1 MGLTNSEIL
10 EEILYKCYELK
21 IIDKVREEVKTILTT
36 NQNISTLEA
45 YEIVYAKYNNLEKN
59 DLSGQQR

>member
-45 YEIVYAKYNNLEKN
+45 YEIVYAKYNNSEKK
-59 DLSGQQR
+59 

>member
-21 IIDKVREEVKTILTT
+21 IIDKVREEVKTILTS
-36 NQNISTLEA
+36 NEKMSLLEA
-45 YEIVYAKYNNLEKN
+45 YEIVYAKYNTLEKN
-59 DLSGQQR
+59 DLSSQ